1 MRKKSLNRLLLAL
14 VVVTLWG
21 CSKSTPA
28 PQSQDTSA
36 TNSAPAAQSAPPPAA
51 PAAPAP
57 AARPAPARRAPAPKP
72 IVVEAG
78 TVIQVSLDQSI
89 TSESSNQGDHFEA
102 SVAEPVVVGGKVV
115 IPKDA
120 RASGTVVLAKS
131 AGRFKGNAELG
142 LRLDSVTVRGKAY
155 RIETSEVEEA
165 GKGRGKRTAIGAGAG
180 AAVGGII
187 GAIAGGGKGAAIGAG
202 AGAGAGTAGAALSGN
217 REIALPA
224 ETKLQFRLSAPLELK

>member
-1 MRKKSLNRLLLAL
+1 MRNKSLNRLLLAL

-21 CSKSTPA
+21 CSQSTPA
-28 PQSQDTSA
+28 PQSQDTPAAS
-36 TNSAPAAQSAPPPAA
+36 SAPAPPPPAA
-51 PAAPAP
+51 PAQRA

-72 IVVEAG
+72 VVVDAG

-89 TSESSNQGDHFEA
+89 SSESSNEGDRFEA

-224 ETKLQFRLSAPLELK
+224 ESKLRFRLSAPLELR

>member
-1 MRKKSLNRLLLAL
+1 MRNKSLNRLLLAL

-21 CSKSTPA
+21 CSQSTPA
-28 PQSQDTSA
+28 PQSQDTPAAS
-36 TNSAPAAQSAPPPAA
+36 SAPAPPPPAA
-51 PAAPAP
+51 PAQRP

-72 IVVEAG
+72 IVVDAG

-89 TSESSNQGDHFEA
+89 SSESSNQGDHFDA

-217 REIALPA
+217 REISLPA
-224 ETKLQFRLSAPLELK
+224 ESMLRFRLSAPLELK